1 MKPNI
6 TSRTIY
12 AFALSLALIGTAADA
27 NAAALVCNAASEG
40 VIVYNKDH
48 KIMQFCDGTRWLGM
62 SGASAPGVLP
72 GLTSTNIWVGNGSN
86 AATAVTMSG
95 DATLSNEGALTIA
108 NNAVTNAKM
117 ADDAVGIA
125 ELSATGTPS
134 AITYLRGDNTWATV
148 STGLPTLTSANIWV
162 GNGSNAA
169 TAVTMSGDATL
180 SNAGVLTIGSNAV
193 GSAEITD
200 GSVANVDL
208 AGSIALSKLS
218 ITGPASSS
226 VFLRGDGM
234 WAAPAGDNL
243 GNHTATANLA
253 MGTYGITSSAGTIID
268 GSGGWHRTY
277 GNTGWYN
284 ETYGGGWY
292 MTDTTWVRAY
302 NNKSVFANGAMRA
315 DGNFYIHNGSPTIYL
330 ADTDHRS
337 AMIHNNSNLLYFLS
351 GCGNDSE
358 TWCQQANSYWPLY
371 LNLNNNDAVF
381 GGNVYAFN
389 YYHNSDARLKKD
401 VKPLTSALDLVA
413 RLQGVSYVWKDSG
426 QAAFGLIAQDVQ
438 KVLPT
443 AVRENGNGH
452 LAVDYDQIIAPLVEA
467 VKVLRAENAE
477 LRDEFEAYK
486 AVHP

>member
-1 MKPNI
+1 MNKRLL
-6 TSRTIY
+6 TLLACWALLTIVAPP
-12 AFALSLALIGTAADA
+12 AFAQLTGTDIKPGDPCTAAEEGYVA
-27 NAAALVCNAASEG
+27 RNASAARDASE
-40 VIVYNKDH
+40 ITL
-48 KIMQFCDGTRWLGM
+48 ICDGTQWQSATGG
-62 SGASAPGVLP
+62 GASLP
-72 GLTSTNIWVGNGSN
+72 DLASSKIWVG
-86 AATAVTMSG
+86 
-95 DATLSNEGALTIA
+95 DAG
-108 NNAVTNAKM
+108 
-117 ADDAVGIA
+117 G
-125 ELSATGTPS
+125 
-134 AITYLRGDNTWATV
+134 
-148 STGLPTLTSANIWV
+148 
-162 GNGSNAA
+162 AA

-226 VFLRGDGM
+226 VFLRGDGA
-234 WAAPAGDNL
+234 WAAPAFSESDPQVGTLTASKWCTSNAGGTAVDCTQTAPAGDNL